1 MSTKKS
7 KKNAKFTTIAWIFAV
22 MLLIAVIL
30 INVAASFLDVKMDMT
45 PNKLYSLSSTTKNY
59 LEKLD
64 KKVDLYLLME
74 MDKVR
79 EDDEMI
85 AFTTMMD
92 QYAEYENIN
101 FIDIDPDTNPDIVN
115 ELNPSG
121 YLNIKSGDIVV
132 KCGDII
138 KRIPGT
144 SMYVY
149 EGDYD
154 SSGNFIAENAYFQGE
169 NYITGAIKSV
179 VEGEV
184 PSVYFLTGHGEK
196 SIDDNYTSFRKNLKN
211 YNYEAKELNL
221 TTEEAVPDDAAIII
235 VPAPKKDI
243 TDDEKQKIDDY
254 MDKGGNLSLLLSPN
268 GDDTEYKNILELMHE
283 YCLGMDYNRVY
294 ETDSSKHVSGD
305 KYEIMVNL
313 VDITDMKKEN
323 ENLTDLTSALIEE
336 NSLIPYMPESRSF
349 FEYQGDNYSNL
360 NICPLIETYD
370 SAYGESY
377 RRS

>member
-138 KRIPGT
+138 KRIPGKKKP
-144 SMYVY
+144 
-149 EGDYD
+149 EHDL
-154 SSGNFIAENAYFQGE
+154 FQMCHLHQ
-169 NYITGAIKSV
+169 KQ
-179 VEGEV
+179 
-184 PSVYFLTGHGEK
+184 PGH
-196 SIDDNYTSFRKNLKN
+196 
-211 YNYEAKELNL
+211 
-221 TTEEAVPDDAAIII
+221 
-235 VPAPKKDI
+235 
-243 TDDEKQKIDDY
+243 
-254 MDKGGNLSLLLSPN
+254 
-268 GDDTEYKNILELMHE
+268 
-283 YCLGMDYNRVY
+283 
-294 ETDSSKHVSGD
+294 
-305 KYEIMVNL
+305 
-313 VDITDMKKEN
+313 
-323 ENLTDLTSALIEE
+323 
-336 NSLIPYMPESRSF
+336 
-349 FEYQGDNYSNL
+349 
-360 NICPLIETYD
+360 
-370 SAYGESY
+370 
-377 RRS
+377 

>member
-149 EGDYD
+149 E
-154 SSGNFIAENAYFQGE
+154 
-169 NYITGAIKSV
+169 
-179 VEGEV
+179 
-184 PSVYFLTGHGEK
+184 
-196 SIDDNYTSFRKNLKN
+196 
-211 YNYEAKELNL
+211 
-221 TTEEAVPDDAAIII
+221 
-235 VPAPKKDI
+235 
-243 TDDEKQKIDDY
+243 
-254 MDKGGNLSLLLSPN
+254 LSL
-268 GDDTEYKNILELMHE
+268 IH
-283 YCLGMDYNRVY
+283 
-294 ETDSSKHVSGD
+294 
-305 KYEIMVNL
+305 I
-313 VDITDMKKEN
+313 
-323 ENLTDLTSALIEE
+323 
-336 NSLIPYMPESRSF
+336 
-349 FEYQGDNYSNL
+349 
-360 NICPLIETYD
+360 
-370 SAYGESY
+370 
-377 RRS
+377 

>member
-121 YLNIKSGDIVV
+121 YLNIKSF
-132 KCGDII
+132 
-138 KRIPGT
+138 P
-144 SMYVY
+144 
-149 EGDYD
+149 
-154 SSGNFIAENAYFQGE
+154 
-169 NYITGAIKSV
+169 
-179 VEGEV
+179 
-184 PSVYFLTGHGEK
+184 
-196 SIDDNYTSFRKNLKN
+196 
-211 YNYEAKELNL
+211 
-221 TTEEAVPDDAAIII
+221 
-235 VPAPKKDI
+235 
-243 TDDEKQKIDDY
+243 
-254 MDKGGNLSLLLSPN
+254 
-268 GDDTEYKNILELMHE
+268 
-283 YCLGMDYNRVY
+283 
-294 ETDSSKHVSGD
+294 
-305 KYEIMVNL
+305 
-313 VDITDMKKEN
+313 
-323 ENLTDLTSALIEE
+323 
-336 NSLIPYMPESRSF
+336 
-349 FEYQGDNYSNL
+349 
-360 NICPLIETYD
+360 
-370 SAYGESY
+370 
-377 RRS
+377 